1 MQTKFIGRCG
11 MDDKR
16 SNFWRS
22 DLQKIN
28 IATDLDLEPFRTI
41 FCPKNITKQKHILV

>member
-1 MQTKFIGRCG
+1 MQTKFIGSCG

-28 IATDLDLEPFRTI
+28 IATDLDLEPF
-41 FCPKNITKQKHILV
+41 FVQKI